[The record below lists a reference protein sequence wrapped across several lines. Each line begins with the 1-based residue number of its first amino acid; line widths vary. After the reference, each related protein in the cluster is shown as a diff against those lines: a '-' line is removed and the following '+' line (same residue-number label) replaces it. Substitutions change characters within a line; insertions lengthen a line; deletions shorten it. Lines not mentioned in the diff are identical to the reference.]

1 MKLTILVFALI
12 LIVPTVTNA
21 QIQTRDR
28 RSTETESGS
37 TSETNTMRNRVVG
50 PKVSNHADG
59 QKSRG
64 DSTAEAGTVPQ
75 ESEQKGSA
83 MWGNAAFV
91 LLPSS
96 ADLTNSTKPA
106 QTNSTPQVS
115 NTQEAKKLVQPAPQA
130 SPQVR
135 PESEN
140 SRIPATA
147 RPATPGSPRSRAA
160 PVPLGG
166 VVSEGPASRAW
177 AVPGRAACS

>member
-1 MKLTILVFALI
+1 
-12 LIVPTVTNA
+12 
-21 QIQTRDR
+21 
-28 RSTETESGS
+28 
-37 TSETNTMRNRVVG
+37 
-50 PKVSNHADG
+50 
-59 QKSRG
+59 G

-147 RPATPGSPRSRAA
+147 RPATPATAYSVGVGDVLDVRLTNVPTRESTLFTVLKNGTLEYPLLNGPISVAGMNTDEIARLLGS
-160 PVPLGG
+160 
-166 VVSEGPASRAW
+166 
-177 AVPGRAACS
+177 